1 MVLTKDKSVLYTCT
15 VPGLYTVSKFVK
27 DPSGL
32 VWKKDYDLPRSDK
45 DDSEAMLQLRLD
57 KHDKVLFGNY
67 YSLVIETKLLR

>member
-1 MVLTKDKSVLYTCT
+1 MVFTKDKSVLYTCT
-15 VPGLYTVSKFVK
+15 EPGLYTVSKFV
-27 DPSGL
+27 PSGL